1 MKTGDEVMVKSGSMR
16 GALGEL
22 VERSVFMYDCW
33 VVMIY
38 GTRKLVHPWGRK
50 RWSCDDRLHLARR

>member
-1 MKTGDEVMVKSGSMR
+1 MKAGDEVMVKSGSMR

-22 VERSVFMYDCW
+22 VGRSVFMYDCW

-38 GTRKLVHPWGRK
+38 GSRKLFILGAEALELR
-50 RWSCDDRLHLARR
+50 